1 MRKYFLVCGGEGYGQ
16 ARSQLETQGGAKR
29 FWEGPKFFKLCLT
42 HFIPASPL
50 VTGLFMYG
58 CTAKFDRR

>member
-29 FWEGPKFFKLCLT
+29 F
-42 HFIPASPL
+42 
-50 VTGLFMYG
+50 
-58 CTAKFDRR
+58 